1 MFKTLVHPSNIT
13 SESVKVFTFEN
24 ENGEQLEALRG
35 YLASKEINGKV
46 QKYFIDENIYDSMP
60 IRVNQFEE
68 IYLKESPTKKS
79 ILHRPLTPTPFRIRA
94 EKTFETTRR
103 MIDEIA
109 PFEHTNPD
117 AWTLMKIIAIMGV
130 AGKIFVGISSNSE
143 CGKSGIFQVIHGLT
157 QKSVVY
163 QPRTEAGVLIQ
174 INEDGN
180 MVFDEIG
187 DCLPPVKKLVGAF
200 TLKVADNSPT
210 YVNGAIKAKFLKQI
224 YNITQQ
230 SVTFLFNVKEYYK
243 NPDED
248 FFDSMFGN
256 NPAIH
261 SRMLKL
267 KFDGKLLEHFG
278 KDFDMIKCADDNKMF
293 YIRIA
298 KHILWLKNLRVT
310 NSYKKRYSYQSANKP
325 KGRKGLIYEEITW
338 LLDMYCQSEE
348 EYRKLIG
355 VLDKAIED
363 YRIMAGQQPLVSQS
377 EQNNLIDMQEVK
389 SWEVK
394 EEEVMDIPEL
404 KKQTALEFMEE
415 RKLCDIGIFLEI
427 YPQKELERLLNRGE
441 VFMKSLSMISLLG

>member
-1 MFKTLVHPSNIT
+1 MTQCLLGLMTL
-13 SESVKVFTFEN
+13 
-24 ENGEQLEALRG
+24 
-35 YLASKEINGKV
+35 
-46 QKYFIDENIYDSMP
+46 
-60 IRVNQFEE
+60 
-68 IYLKESPTKKS
+68 KKS
-79 ILHRPLTPTPFRIRA
+79 TLHRPLTPTPFRIKA
-94 EKTFETTRR
+94 EKTFETARQ

-117 AWTLMKIIAIMGV
+117 AWTLAKIIAIMGV

-143 CGKSGIFQVIHGLT
+143 FGKSGIFQVIHGLT

-174 INEDGN
+174 VNEDGN

-230 SVTFLFNVKEYYK
+230 SVTFLFNVREYYK

-267 KFDGKLLEHFG
+267 KFDGKLTEHFG

-310 NSYKKRYSYQSANKP
+310 NSYKRKYVYQSQFKP
-325 KGRKGLIYEEITW
+325 RGRRGLIYEEITW
-338 LLDMYCQSEE
+338 LLDMYCQDED
-348 EYRKLIG
+348 EYRKFIG

-363 YRIMAGQQPLVSQS
+363 YRIMVGQQPSVSQS
-377 EQNNLIDMQEVK
+377 EQDTLDIQEVK
-389 SWEVK
+389 SWKV
-394 EEEVMDIPEL
+394 EEEVVAED
-404 KKQTALEFMEE
+404 
-415 RKLCDIGIFLEI
+415 
-427 YPQKELERLLNRGE
+427 
-441 VFMKSLSMISLLG
+441 SLVS